1 MILYHGSNVEV
12 ASPRIIAS
20 NRMLDFGPGFYTT
33 SSLKQAE
40 RWAFLQA
47 KRRRIGKAIITVYE
61 FDEKALCDELKI
73 LAFDS
78 ANEEWLDFVV
88 ENRKGIY
95 RGTKYGIVAGPVA
108 NDNTM
113 PVINDYMMGN
123 ISKETA
129 LTLLMPQKLADQYAF
144 LTMRGLSLLKLQEVK
159 CCE

>member
-1 MILYHGSNVEV
+1 M
-12 ASPRIIAS
+12 
-20 NRMLDFGPGFYTT
+20 
-33 SSLKQAE
+33 
-40 RWAFLQA
+40 
-47 KRRRIGKAIITVYE
+47 
-61 FDEKALCDELKI
+61 KI

-78 ANEEWLDFVV
+78 AIEEWLDFVV

-95 RGTKYGIVAGPVA
+95 RGTKYDIVAGPVA

-113 PVINDYMMGN
+113 PIINDYMMGN